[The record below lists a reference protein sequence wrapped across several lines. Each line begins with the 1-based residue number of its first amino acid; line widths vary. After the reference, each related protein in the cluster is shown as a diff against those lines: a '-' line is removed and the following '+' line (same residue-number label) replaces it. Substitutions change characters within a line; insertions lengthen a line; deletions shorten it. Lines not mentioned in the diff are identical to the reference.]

1 MTNNSTSAAQ
11 IVNVD
16 LDRSDNNSAIEVGEL
31 VQHRCYEQ
39 LVHQIDNDLSR
50 AMSALAKP
58 ETACCLAEDEKYPPG
73 SGLVYFIDGT
83 RGAGKSTFL
92 QAAFK
97 ALPETFNKSSD
108 QRQVVLRL
116 ARLAYIDPSRIEDNE
131 IVLLG
136 VLKALA
142 EMIDLRV
149 RSCIKMC
156 EEPVHRKFRDAFRK
170 LAGGLSLFAKDYHQ
184 LRHLDPE
191 LFLDHGLERAG
202 HSKDLRRNLHVLLDT
217 VCEMIGVD
225 ALLIAFDDADTKSTH
240 ARAVLECIRSYLD
253 TPRLVVLVTG
263 DMELHSLLVRD
274 KFSDYLGRN
283 SFKES
288 EDRIQQRVR
297 MIDHLEDQYLLK
309 LFPIRRRIQLRPL
322 WSLLETDTTKYQFVH
337 TNWKEP
343 RNPIIVVNEIIRRG
357 LRIKNGNDIKL
368 YREFLLK
375 QPLRSVLQVLSRCAP
390 YLEESDDAGK
400 KSIRWTI
407 PKGESKEDLSLSN
420 ALREGLRSLAL
431 GKLYKFGVEVD
442 AIAAHELPAL
452 IDAVFDLSLRDG
464 DLDTAAYL
472 RPRSSDDDL
481 KLCFIALAAEAAGF
495 CVQNP
500 AAMLRY
506 MFSGVG
512 SVSLF
517 GQVLLRKG
525 RGDNKDTLD
534 KQFRRYIGIGRQEDA
549 LDWAR
554 HATAVLIA
562 PGVRSSAIVRFGVVG
577 LYMKAPKIAKSVQ
590 SEFSDFS
597 TIKKA
602 IAQWLQPIPRPR
614 HAGIMYKTQEDLPV
628 FALSLL
634 EVSGSG
640 NRTYASIF
648 NILGL
653 LERLLDLEPNQRGE
667 YEVLSILYK
676 AYPSVSI
683 SCPEWEGDSSL
694 YKEDGEEEALTNT
707 QEIKGNGSEDG
718 VVTEN
723 GSSNDE
729 DESVAEAPEYLSAL
743 ASNLNRWL
751 IATRYLRGQLA
762 PSAVLLGKIWMRLYF
777 SLEKVSE
784 DRRGKISTASLMEIF
799 ALCVINAF
807 YVEEADH
814 HVMVSDGTLSMDGA
828 LNRTNPLAS
837 TNSFYKKLENQI
849 VPALDK
855 LPLTSVIASCP
866 LLLGLL
872 HPIEAKQSV
881 KALLQRLGQERI
893 GVYWQQETDD
903 LLCRPGAWNLIEK
916 TYIHGGTKKA
926 PTLQLASA

>member
-1 MTNNSTSAAQ
+1 MTKTSGNGSE
-11 IVNVD
+11 IVNID
-16 LDRSDNNSAIEVGEL
+16 LDRSDNNSTVGVGEL
-31 VQHRCYEQ
+31 VQRRCYELLTQ
-39 LVHQIDNDLSR
+39 QIGDDLLR
-50 AMSALAKP
+50 AKHGLLKSENERRLGA
-58 ETACCLAEDEKYPPG
+58 AEEYPPG

-97 ALPETFNKSSD
+97 ALPETVNNLAVQGKA
-108 QRQVVLRL
+108 VLRL
-116 ARLAYIDPSRIEDNE
+116 ARLDYIDPSRIEDNE

-149 RSCIKMC
+149 RSCVKMC
-156 EEPVHRKFRDAFRK
+156 EESIHREFRDAFKK

-202 HSKDLRRNLHVLLDT
+202 HSKDLRSNLHALLDT
-217 VCEMIGVD
+217 ACEMLEVD
-225 ALLIAFDDADTKSTH
+225 ALLLAFDDADTKSTH
-240 ARAVLECIRSYLD
+240 ARAVLECIRNYLD
-253 TPRLVVLVTG
+253 TPRLVILVTG
-263 DMELHSLLVRD
+263 DMELYSLLVRD
-274 KFSDYLGRN
+274 KFSEHLDRN
-283 SFKES
+283 SYKES

-322 WSLLETDTTKYQFVH
+322 WNLLETDPAGYQLVH
-337 TNWKEP
+337 KHWKAP
-343 RNPIIVVNEIIRRG
+343 RNPVVVVNEIIRRG
-357 LRIKNGNDIKL
+357 LRIKSGNDIKL

-390 YLEESDDAGK
+390 HLEESDAAGSI
-400 KSIRWTI
+400 SIRWTAKKDEFKAGI
-407 PKGESKEDLSLSN
+407 SLSQ
-420 ALREGLRSLAL
+420 ALRESLRSLAL
-431 GKLYKFGVEVD
+431 GKLYKFGVGVD

-452 IDAVFDLSLRDG
+452 IDAVFDLALRDG

-481 KLCFIALAAEAAGF
+481 KLCFLALAAEVAGL
-495 CVQNP
+495 CAQNP
-500 AAMLRY
+500 AAMIRY
-506 MFSGVG
+506 MFGGAG

-517 GQVLLRKG
+517 GQILLRKG
-525 RGDNKDTLD
+525 SDGRKDTLD

-562 PGVRSSAIVRFGVVG
+562 PGVRNSAIVRFGVVG
-577 LYMKAPKIAKSVQ
+577 LHMKTPSTIDKIGFDGFQ
-590 SEFSDFS
+590 P
-597 TIKKA
+597 IKKA
-602 IAQWLQPIPRPR
+602 IAQWIKPILRLKPSPIVYRD
-614 HAGIMYKTQEDLPV
+614 QEALPV

-634 EVSGSG
+634 EISGSG

-653 LERLLDLEPNQRGE
+653 LERLLDLEPNQLGS
-667 YEVLSILYK
+667 YGVLSVLPKI
-676 AYPSVSI
+676 YPSVSI
-683 SCPEWEGDSSL
+683 SCPEWEGDSAL
-694 YKEDGEEEALTNT
+694 LQEDGGTVDDD
-707 QEIKGNGSEDG
+707 KGD
-718 VVTEN
+718 
-723 GSSNDE
+723 
-729 DESVAEAPEYLSAL
+729 DESAIAAEAPDYLKDL
-743 ASNLNRWL
+743 VENLNRWL
-751 IATRYLRGQLA
+751 IATKGLREKLA

-814 HVMVSDGTLSMDGA
+814 HVINGDGTLEMESP

-837 TNSFYKKLENQI
+837 AKGFYRKLENQI
-849 VPALDK
+849 APSLDK
-855 LPLTSVIASCP
+855 LPLTSLIVSCP

-872 HPIEAKQSV
+872 HPIEGKKSV
-881 KALLQRLGQERI
+881 EALLQKLPGASQL
-893 GVYWQQETDD
+893 TADD
-903 LLCRPGAWNLIEK
+903 LLCSPGAWNLIER
-916 TYIHGGTKKA
+916 TFIYGNTRT
-926 PTLQLASA
+926 PPQLQLVPV